1 MKEASSQQLS
11 AKSQVLRDQILD
23 WLQAVKDPE
32 IPTISLIDLG
42 VVRVVEVDEATGG
55 VYVQLTPTF
64 AGCPAMDYMKR
75 DVERTLLAHGVPS
88 VRVEISLREAWS
100 SDMLTDAGRAAL
112 RQHKLSPPPVLGNVV
127 FDLDFLEYAECPN
140 CHQHNT
146 ELRTP
151 FGATLCRAVHF
162 CFDCKQIFEQF
173 KPI

>member
-1 MKEASSQQLS
+1 MKFSTSDITE
-11 AKSQVLRDQILD
+11 

-32 IPTISLIDLG
+32 IPTISLVDLG
-42 VVRVVEVDEATGG
+42 VVRGVEIDEATGG
-55 VYVQLTPTF
+55 VTVQLTPTF
-64 AGCPAMDYMKR
+64 AGCPAMDYMRR

-88 VRVEISLREAWS
+88 VRVDISLREAWS
-100 SDMLTDAGRAAL
+100 SDMLTEGGREAL
-112 RQHKLSPPPVLGNVV
+112 RAHRLSPPPVLGNAV

-140 CHQHNT
+140 CHGHNT

-162 CFDCKQIFEQF
+162 CFDCKQLFEQF

>member
-1 MKEASSQQLS
+1 MTELI
-11 AKSQVLRDQILD
+11 KSQVLT

-32 IPTISLIDLG
+32 IPTISLVDLG
-42 VVRVVEVDEATGG
+42 VVRAVEIDEATGG

-100 SDMLTDAGRAAL
+100 SDMLTAAGREAL
-112 RQHKLSPPPVLGNVV
+112 RTHRLSPPPVLGNTVL
-127 FDLDFLEYAECPN
+127 DLDFLEYAECPN
-140 CHQHNT
+140 CHGHNT

>member
-1 MKEASSQQLS
+1 MTK
-11 AKSQVLRDQILD
+11 AKIFT

-32 IPTISLIDLG
+32 IPTISLVDLG
-42 VVRVVEVDEATGG
+42 VVRVVEIDAATGG

-88 VRVEISLREAWS
+88 VQVEISLREAWS

-112 RQHKLSPPPVLGNVV
+112 RAHRLSPPPVLGNVV

-140 CHQHNT
+140 CHGHNT